1 MKKILGKTKFIF
13 VTGGVVSGIGK
24 GILAAS
30 IGNILKARGHKVF
43 IQKLDPYL
51 NIDPGV
57 LSPYEHGEVY
67 VTNDGG
73 ETDLDLGHYERFTD
87 EKLTR
92 DSNYTS
98 GRIFQNLINKERSGY
113 YKGKTVQI
121 IPHFTNEI
129 LEIITDTAK
138 KYNPDFLIV
147 EIGGTVGDMESTAF
161 IRAIAEFG
169 FFNPNITYFIHTTYI
184 PFLETSKDF
193 KTKPTQYSISSLL
206 EMGIKPNMIAL
217 RAHNPLPDEICL
229 KISKSNFLKKENI
242 IPMHD
247 VKSVYEIPLYLEKLN
262 VADIILKHFKIK
274 IESPNHKKWEKFIKL
289 IKAPKTKKVQIG
301 MVGKYTEFE
310 DAYKSI
316 KEALFISSIYQ
327 GIDLQLKWISAEK
340 ITKANA
346 KSKLEN
352 VDGIVILPGFGLRG
366 FEGIVQASIYTREN
380 DIPTLGVC
388 LGMQAMT
395 VAQGRLIGYKDAT
408 SSEVSKTGTMIFDLI
423 DKTKSKNFLGGTLK
437 LGESIVEFKENSE
450 FKKIYGV
457 SSIGERHRHR
467 YEVNIKYRDLLETG
481 DFSFSGKDKNT
492 GLVETCEVKNKKFY
506 LGTQYHPEFN
516 STPLNP
522 HPLFT
527 AFLKSC

>member
-1 MKKILGKTKFIF
+1 MKKIVGKTKFIF
-13 VTGGVVSGIGK
+13 ITGGVVSGIGK
-24 GILAAS
+24 GIIAAS
-30 IGNILKARGHKVF
+30 VGNILKARGHKVF

-87 EKLTR
+87 EKLTK

-98 GRIFQNLINKERSGY
+98 GKIFQNLIDKERRGF

-129 LEIITDTAK
+129 LEIIIKTAK
-138 KYNPDFLIV
+138 KHNPDFLII

-169 FFNPNITYFIHTTYI
+169 FFNPNLAYFIHTTYI

-206 EMGIKPNMIAL
+206 EMGIKPNMIVL
-217 RAHNPLPDEICL
+217 RAHNQIPSEICL
-229 KISKSNFLKKENI
+229 KISKSIFLKKENI
-242 IPMHD
+242 IPLHD
-247 VKSVYEIPLYLEKLN
+247 VESVYEIPLYLEKLN
-262 VADIILKHFKIK
+262 VAKNILKHFNIK
-274 IESPNHKKWEKFIKL
+274 TKLPDHEKWKKFTEL
-289 IKAPKTKKVQIG
+289 VKAPKTKKITIG

-316 KEALFISSIYQ
+316 KEALFISSVYEKM
-327 GIDLQLKWISAEK
+327 QLALRWISAED
-340 ITKANA
+340 ITKKNV

-352 VDGIVILPGFGLRG
+352 IDGIVILPGFGLRG
-366 FEGIVQASIYTREN
+366 FEGKVETAIYSREN

-388 LGMQAMT
+388 LGMQVMT
-395 VAQGRLIGYKDAT
+395 IAQARLIGYHDAT
-408 SSEVSKTGTMIFDLI
+408 SSEVNKKGTMIFELI
-423 DKTKSKNFLGGTLK
+423 NKSKNCLGGTLK
-437 LGESIVEFKENSE
+437 LGESIVVFKNESL

-457 SSIGERHRHR
+457 GSIGERHRHR
-467 YEVNIKYRDLLETG
+467 YEVNREYRELLETEY
-481 DFSFSGKDKNT
+481 FSFSGSDKIT

>member
-1 MKKILGKTKFIF
+1 MKKIIGKTKFIF
-13 VTGGVVSGIGK
+13 ITGGVVSGIGK
-24 GILAAS
+24 GIIAAS
-30 IGNILKARGHKVF
+30 IGNILKSRGYKVF

-87 EKLTR
+87 EKLTK

-98 GRIFQNLINKERSGY
+98 GKIFQNLIDKERSGF

-129 LEIITDTAK
+129 LDIIIKTAK
-138 KYNPDFLIV
+138 KHTPDFLII

-169 FFNPNITYFIHTTYI
+169 SFNSNLTYYVHTTYI

-206 EMGIKPNMIAL
+206 EMGIKPNMIVL
-217 RAHNPLPDEICL
+217 RAHNKLPNEICE
-229 KISKSNFLKKENI
+229 KISNSVFLKRENI
-242 IPMHD
+242 IPLHD
-247 VKSVYEIPLYLEKLN
+247 VESVYEIPLYLENLN
-262 VADIILKHFKIK
+262 VAKNILKHFNMKTK
-274 IESPNHKKWEKFIKL
+274 SPDHEQWKKFTEKVKVV
-289 IKAPKTKKVQIG
+289 KTKKILIG
-301 MVGKYTEFE
+301 MVGKYIEFE

-316 KEALFISSIYQ
+316 KESLFIASVYEDV
-327 GIDLQLKWISAEK
+327 DLELKWISAED
-340 ITKANA
+340 ITKRNV
-346 KSKLEN
+346 KSKIGN
-352 VDGIVILPGFGLRG
+352 VDGVVILPGFGLRG
-366 FEGIVQASIYTREN
+366 FEGKIETALYTREK
-380 DIPTLGVC
+380 DIPTLGIC
-388 LGMQAMT
+388 LGMQVMT
-395 VAQGRLIGYKDAT
+395 IANARLIGYNDAT
-408 SSEVSKTGTMIFDLI
+408 SSEVMKKGTMIFDLI
-423 DKTKSKNFLGGTLK
+423 NKNNNSLGGTLK
-437 LGESIVEFKENSE
+437 LGESIVAFKDGTL
-450 FKKIYGV
+450 FRKIYGV
-457 SSIGERHRHR
+457 ESAGERHRHR
-467 YEVNIKYRDLLETG
+467 YEVNKKYSKELEVNG
-481 DFSFSGKDKNT
+481 FIFSGIDIST
-492 GLVETCEVKNKKFY
+492 GLVETCEVKGKKFY